1 VSGSAARSPRRT
13 ARSPRRVV
21 VTAHAKLNL
30 GLAIGPVRADGYH
43 DLASIFQSISLA
55 DTLTA
60 ERTARGFS
68 LRVRRESVAVRGA
81 AASAAAEAIPA
92 GAENLVLRAA
102 RLAAERLGL
111 RGGARFQLT
120 KRIPA
125 QAGMGGG
132 SADAAA
138 ALMAMAALHGVSLT
152 RAQKIALALEL
163 GSDVPFAITG
173 GTAYGR
179 GRGEDLRPLRLAA
192 PFRAIVAMPEW
203 RISTAQAFRRFDHVN
218 YDLTGRPHE
227 TRFTSILRRER
238 LNPLHASGLGNSFE
252 AVLGPR
258 QVSFESLCARLR
270 AAGLLEPRL
279 TGSGSGVFGIVPARA
294 TLAAIT
300 GRFLGDE
307 PLYAVRSVGRG
318 LQMDLQS

>member
-1 VSGSAARSPRRT
+1 MT
-13 ARSPRRVV
+13 RVV

-30 GLAIGPVRADGYH
+30 GLAIGPARADGFH

-55 DTLTA
+55 DTLSA
-60 ERTARGFS
+60 ERTTRGFS
-68 LRVRRESVAVRGA
+68 LRMRREDVAVRGTP
-81 AASAAAEAIPA
+81 ASAAAEAIPA
-92 GAENLVLRAA
+92 GAGNLVLRAA

-111 RGGARFQLT
+111 RGGARFVLT

-138 ALMAMAALHGVSLT
+138 ALMAMATLHGVRLS
-152 RAQKIALALEL
+152 RQQRIELALEL

-179 GRGEDLRPLRLAA
+179 GRGEMLEIRRLTA
-192 PFRAIVAMPEW
+192 PFRALVAMPHW
-203 RISTAQAFRRFDHVN
+203 RISTAQAFRRFDDVN
-218 YDLTGRPHE
+218 YGLTGRPHE
-227 TRFTSILRRER
+227 TRFTSILRGER
-238 LNPLHASGLGNSFE
+238 LNPLHASRLGNSFE
-252 AVLGPR
+252 AVLGP
-258 QVSFESLCARLR
+258 QKESFESLCARLR

-279 TGSGSGVFGIVPARA
+279 TGSGSGVFGIVPAA
-294 TLAAIT
+294 ASLAAIT
-300 GRFLGDE
+300 GRFVGDE

-318 LQMDLQS
+318 LRLDLQS